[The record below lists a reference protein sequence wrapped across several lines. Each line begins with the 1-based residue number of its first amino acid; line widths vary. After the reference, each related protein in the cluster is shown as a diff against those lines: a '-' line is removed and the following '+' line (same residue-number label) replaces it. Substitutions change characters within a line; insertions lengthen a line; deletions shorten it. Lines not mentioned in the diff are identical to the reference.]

1 MADKDTDYNLW
12 TLEELRAEA
21 SNRSI
26 VFISKDGVRTL
37 ASRLRVHD
45 RLMANPGDDYAAE
58 ETELRGMEDE
68 GLSNLSF
75 R

>member
-26 VFISKDGVRTL
+26 VFISKDGVRTM

-58 ETELRGMEDE
+58 EREAERERWE
-68 GLSNLSF
+68 Y
-75 R
+75 